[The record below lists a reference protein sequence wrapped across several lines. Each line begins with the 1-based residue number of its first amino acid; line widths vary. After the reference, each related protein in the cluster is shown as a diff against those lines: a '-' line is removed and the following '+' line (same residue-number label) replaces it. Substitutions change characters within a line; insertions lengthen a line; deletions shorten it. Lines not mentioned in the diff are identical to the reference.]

1 MLLFAST
8 SVLLMTNT
16 FQGCV
21 GVRWVGVGGLGSAM
35 VMRLINTRIVL
46 QPSSVYDY
54 DIPCLVG
61 YYYFGERGNV
71 CVCVCVRAR
80 AFVRAYV
87 SLSVRQT
94 TRLSLN
100 IHIHNMQS

>member
-61 YYYFGERGNV
+61 YLLLFWRERE
-71 CVCVCVRAR
+71 CVCVCVFARAR
-80 AFVRAYV
+80 SCVRMF
-87 SLSVRQT
+87 R
-94 TRLSLN
+94 
-100 IHIHNMQS
+100 